1 MGEWGGAYSQELT
14 AYSQQRKETPLS
26 VYADRF
32 WMKNW
37 DEGMTDLDPQ
47 EFETT
52 YVDMLRP
59 VFREES
65 KRTALGYLGVNVTF
79 GELDRYS
86 NQFANMLIENGFQK
100 GDIVGLNLP
109 NTPEYVISLIGTLKA
124 GCTVSGV
131 SPLMSAAQIQYQ
143 LNDLGAG
150 EKKLGFVTLD
160 AAFPEQIA
168 RIAHEIPEL
177 AVVITTSVAGFL
189 PKLKQVL
196 GRLTKKVPSGKVTPL
211 PGKTVLDFHRDIL
224 RKHSTDSPGVK
235 LTPDDLGYIQY
246 TGGTTGPPKGAML
259 SHRNAAHN
267 IQSVMKWLGW
277 ERGQGVVLSGFPM
290 FHVAGLTIAEGALYA
305 GWTQVLIP
313 NPRDTDHIC
322 KEMVKYKVTNL
333 VNVPSLFQMLM
344 ANPKFREIDHSNLG
358 TCICAASPFPKE
370 SQEEFESIVGKGKL
384 LELYGMTE
392 TSPVS
397 TMNPCEGKRKLG
409 TIGVPFLNTEAKLVD
424 PGSGE
429 EIPLGQAGEICIRGP
444 LVMQGYYNKPEETAN
459 AIDQDGYMH
468 TGDVAVMDEDGY
480 MRIVDRTKDMIIVG
494 GYKVFSS
501 KVEDSIAKHPA
512 VGMIALVGID
522 NPKRPGSE
530 IVKGF
535 VQLDAGY
542 DYDGNESALQ
552 EDIIRFA
559 KENCSPYEVP
569 KEIEI
574 IGEMPLTAV
583 GKIDKKVLRVKEK

>member
-1 MGEWGGAYSQELT
+1 M
-14 AYSQQRKETPLS
+14 S

-32 WMKNW
+32 WKKNW
-37 DEGMTDLDPQ
+37 DAGMTDLDPS
-47 EFETT
+47 EFDTT
-52 YVDMLRP
+52 YVDMIRP
-59 VFREES
+59 VF
-65 KRTALGYLGVNVTF
+65 KANANKTVLGYLGVNVTF
-79 GELDRYS
+79 SELDRYS
-86 NQFANMLIENGFQK
+86 NQFGNMLIENGFRK
-100 GDIVGLNLP
+100 GDIVGINLP
-109 NTPEYVISLIGTLKA
+109 NTPQYLIALLGTLKV
-124 GCTVSGV
+124 GCIVSGV

-143 LNDLGAG
+143 MNDLGAG
-150 EKKLGFVTLD
+150 EKRLGFVTLD
-160 AAFPEQIA
+160 AAFPAQIA
-168 RIAHEIPEL
+168 KIAAEIPQL
-177 AVVITTSVAGFL
+177 SVVVTTGVAAFL
-189 PKLKQVL
+189 PKLKQIL
-196 GRLTKKVPSGKVTPL
+196 GKLTKKVPSGKVTPL
-211 PGKTVLDFHRDIL
+211 AGKTVLDFHRDIL
-224 RKHSTDSPGVK
+224 KKQSTDSPDVQ

-259 SHRNAAHN
+259 SHRNAVHN
-267 IQSVMKWLGW
+267 IRSVLRWLAW
-277 ERGQGVVLSGFPM
+277 EDAEGVVLSGFPM
-290 FHVAGLTIAEGALYA
+290 FHVAGLTMSEVTMYA

-313 NPRDTDHIC
+313 NPRDTEHIC

-344 ANPKFREIDHSNLG
+344 ADPTFREMDHSGLG
-358 TCICAASPFPKE
+358 TCICAASPFPRE
-370 SQEEFESIVGKGKL
+370 SQEEFESIIGKGKL

-397 TMNPCEGKRKLG
+397 TMNPMKGMRKLG

-424 PGSGE
+424 PGTGE
-429 EIPLGQAGEICIRGP
+429 EVPLGQAGEICVRGP
-444 LVMQGYYNKPEETAN
+444 LVMQGYYHKPEETEN
-459 AIDQDGYMH
+459 AIDRDGYMH

-480 MRIVDRTKDMIIVG
+480 MKIVDRTKDMIIVG

-501 KVEDSIAKHPA
+501 KVEDSIARHPA
-512 VGMIALVGID
+512 VGMIALVGVE

-569 KEIEI
+569 KVIEI

-583 GKIDKKVLRVKEK
+583 GKIDKKALRVRKK

>member
-1 MGEWGGAYSQELT
+1 
-14 AYSQQRKETPLS
+14 LS

-37 DEGMTDLDPQ
+37 DEGMTDLDPS
-47 EFETT
+47 EFDTT
-52 YVDMLRP
+52 YVDMIRP
-59 VFREES
+59 VFEENAN
-65 KRTALGYLGVNVTF
+65 KTALGYLGVDVTF
-79 GELDRYS
+79 AELDRYS
-86 NQFANMLIENGFQK
+86 NQFANMLLENGFRK
-100 GDIVGLNLP
+100 GDIVGINLP
-109 NTPEYVISLIGTLKA
+109 NTPQYVIALLGTLKA
-124 GCTVSGV
+124 GCIVSGV
-131 SPLMSAAQIQYQ
+131 SPLMSAPQIQYQ
-143 LNDLGAG
+143 MNDLGVG
-150 EKKLGFVTLD
+150 EKRLGFVTLD
-160 AAFPEQIA
+160 AAFPTQIA
-168 RIAHEIPEL
+168 KIAEKIPQL
-177 AVVITTSVAGFL
+177 SVVVTTGVAAFL
-189 PKLKQVL
+189 PKLKQIL
-196 GRLTKKVPSGKVTPL
+196 GKLTKKVPSGKVTPL
-211 PGKTVLDFHRDIL
+211 AGKTVLDFHRDIL
-224 RKHSTDSPGVK
+224 KKQSTDSPDVQ

-259 SHRNAAHN
+259 SHRNAVHN
-267 IQSVMKWLGW
+267 IRSVLRWLAW
-277 ERGQGVVLSGFPM
+277 EDAEGVVLSGFPL
-290 FHVAGLTIAEGALYA
+290 FHVAGLTMSEVTMYA

-344 ANPKFREIDHSNLG
+344 ANPTFKEMDHSGLG

-370 SQEEFESIVGKGKL
+370 SQEEFESIIGKGKI

-397 TMNPCEGKRKLG
+397 TMNPMKGQRKLG
-409 TIGVPFLNTEAKLVD
+409 TIGMPFLNTEAKLVD
-424 PGSGE
+424 PGTGE
-429 EIPLGQAGEICIRGP
+429 EVPLGQAGEICIRGP
-444 LVMQGYYNKPEETAN
+444 LVMQGYSSKPEETKK
-459 AIDQDGYMH
+459 AIDSDGYMH
-468 TGDVAVMDEDGY
+468 TGDVAIMDEDGY

-512 VGMIALVGID
+512 VGMIALVGVD

-530 IVKGF
+530 TVKGF
-535 VQLDAGY
+535 VQLDPGY
-542 DYDGNESALQ
+542 GYDGNESALQ

-569 KEIEI
+569 KMIEI

-583 GKIDKKVLRVKEK
+583 GKIDKKVLRVRQK